1 MSNGH
6 PKEIDGRLNLNNI
19 NGNKLF
25 NDLQSYLHRM
35 FNEPNLSSG
44 NKDAIRKL
52 RHRGKSRHTKG

>member
-25 NDLQSYLHRM
+25 NDLQSYLQQ
-35 FNEPNLSSG
+35 NV
-44 NKDAIRKL
+44 
-52 RHRGKSRHTKG
+52 